1 MTFKRLSIYLIIMKD
16 VKDEII
22 KDLQEKL
29 EMERTV
35 KMSEVDTN
43 ADYKKH
49 IINLEIRIEALGK
62 LNNTFVDKIT
72 ELKDII
78 AKLTK

>member
-1 MTFKRLSIYLIIMKD
+1 MIIMKD